1 MPKAFRRL
9 PLHILI
15 TLLFGSLL
23 LLSGFVLGVF
33 HYRQASQIIYDSSA
47 QLSRQIQE
55 AVERDLRE
63 TFVPIRRLLRLL
75 AQTPAAQGRDLEQRL
90 PLLRPLSQALR
101 DNPKLDSLY
110 IGYPDGDFFMVRLL
124 RDERLR
130 ALLDAPENARL
141 QVWSI
146 DREGQRVLSHYSFYD
161 DTLNL
166 ISREARPEESY
177 DPRERNWFLA
187 ARESQRLITTEPY
200 VFYSS
205 RQVGTTLALGVYGE
219 VVLAADLTLADLSAT
234 LAHHHVTADT
244 QLVLYDSQGR
254 AVAYPGSAILVEETA
269 DELIPARRLSPGLA
283 ALFDM
288 PTLIQGRLRLAG
300 RDWLVS
306 RSRLAEG
313 GPQGLNLAILVPED
327 QLLADAYRI
336 RWQSALITIGVTA
349 LGMLLAWLA
358 SRLVVLPLRSLARGA
373 EAIGRFDFSQT
384 VEHRS
389 PVLEIDQLA
398 RVMRHMRTN
407 LASFLEINASLAAET
422 GYDAL
427 LERVLR
433 ETLGIAGADAGL
445 LYLRDADSGQLE
457 PHGWL
462 LRDSHDAP
470 VRGGLLA
477 YDNSA
482 SAPIWL
488 RQPAEGGESLLIA
501 LGYPQAGDLRELME
515 RLDCQQLQLLCVGLH
530 NRQGATLGVLI
541 LLNRITGSE
550 SDPSLLQPARIAFV
564 EAISGAAALSIE
576 SQRLLNHQKRLLE
589 SFIQVIAGAIDAKS
603 PYTGGHCQRVPEL
616 TMMLARA
623 AAASHE
629 PPFVD
634 YRPTE
639 EDWEALHIAAWL
651 HDCGKVTTPEY
662 VVDKSSKLETL
673 YNRIHE
679 IRTRFEVLKR
689 DAWIAYWRA
698 VAEGGEPGA
707 LAGERDRLLAELD
720 EEFAFV
726 AACNQGG
733 ESMAEADLLRLRRIA
748 ERRWLRT
755 LDDRLGLSWEEAQRR
770 ARRPAPE
777 LPVEEALLADRPD
790 HLIERP
796 DSERIAPDN
805 PWGFQMRVPEYKFNL
820 GELHCLSVRHGTLT
834 EEERYL
840 IKHHIVQTLIMLGH
854 LPFPPHLR
862 EVPDMAASHHERMD
876 GNGYPR
882 RLRAEQLSLPA
893 RMMAIADIFE
903 ALTAV
908 DRPYKR
914 GKTLSESLML
924 MANMCRNGHI
934 DPDLF
939 RLFVQSD
946 LPRQYG
952 LRFLRAEQVDAVDE
966 DAVLARAGVEARP

>member
-1 MPKAFRRL
+1 MPKAIRRL
-9 PLHILI
+9 PLHVLI

-47 QLSRQIQE
+47 QLSGQIQQ
-55 AVERDLRE
+55 AVEQDLQD
-63 TFVPIRRLLRLL
+63 TFMPIRRLLRLL
-75 AQTPAAQGRDLEQRL
+75 AQTPSTQGRDLEQRL
-90 PLLRPLSQALR
+90 PLLRPFSQALR

-110 IGYPDGDFFMVRLL
+110 LGYPDGDFFMVRPL
-124 RDERLR
+124 RDARIR
-130 ALLDAPENARL
+130 ALLDAPDEARF

-146 DREGQRVLSHYSFYD
+146 ERTGRRTVAQHRFFD
-161 DTLNL
+161 DTLNT
-166 ISREARPEESY
+166 ISRVPQPEEAY
-177 DPRERNWFLA
+177 DPRGRNWFDT
-187 ARESQRLITTEPY
+187 ARESARIITTEPY

-205 RQVGTTLALGVYGE
+205 RQVGTTLALRLNDE
-219 VVLAADLTLADLSAT
+219 AVLAADLTLADLSAT
-234 LAHHHVTADT
+234 LARHNVTPDT
-244 QLVLYDSQGR
+244 QLVLYDRQGR
-254 AVAYPGSAILVEETA
+254 AVAYPNSSLVVDETL
-269 DELIPARRLSPGLA
+269 DEMIPARRLSLGLA

-288 PTLIQGRLRLAG
+288 PTLTQGRLRLAG

-306 RSRLAEG
+306 RTRIAEG
-313 GPQGLNLAILVPED
+313 GPEGLNLAILVPED
-327 QLLADAYRI
+327 QLLDDAYRI
-336 RWQSALITIGVTA
+336 RWQSAMITLGVTV

-358 SRLVVLPLRSLARGA
+358 SRLVVLPLRSLARSA
-373 EAIGRFDFSQT
+373 EAIGRFDFSQS
-384 VEHRS
+384 VENRS

-398 RVMRHMRTN
+398 KVMRHMRNN

-422 GYDAL
+422 RYEDL

-433 ETLGIAGADAGL
+433 ETLGIGGADAGL
-445 LYLRDADSGQLE
+445 LYLRNADSGRLE

-477 YDNSA
+477 YANSA
-482 SAPIWL
+482 NAPVWL

-501 LGYPQAGDLRELME
+501 LGYEQAGDLRELME
-515 RLDCQQLQLLCVGLH
+515 RLDCRQLQLLCVGLH
-530 NRQGATLGVLI
+530 NRQGDTLGVLL
-541 LLNRITGSE
+541 LLNRITGTE
-550 SDPSLLQPARIAFV
+550 SDPSLLQSSRIAFV

-576 SQRLLNHQKRLLE
+576 SQRLLDHQKRLLE
-589 SFIQVIAGAIDAKS
+589 AFIQVIAGAIDAKS

-616 TMMLARA
+616 TLMLARA

-629 PPFVD
+629 APFVN
-634 YRPTE
+634 YRPTP

-662 VVDKSSKLETL
+662 VVDKSTKLETL

-689 DAWIAYWRA
+689 DAWVDYWRSL
-698 VAEGGEPGA
+698 AEGGEA
-707 LAGERDRLLAELD
+707 AELADQRDRLLAELD
-720 EEFAFV
+720 DDFAFV
-726 AACNQGG
+726 ARCNLGSEG
-733 ESMAEADLLRLRRIA
+733 MAEADLSRLERIA
-748 ERRWLRT
+748 RRRWLRT
-755 LDDRLGLSWEEAQRR
+755 LDDRLGLSWEEAQRKPGHS
-770 ARRPAPE
+770 AAP
-777 LPVEEALLADRPD
+777 LPVEEPVLADRPE

-796 DSERIAPDN
+796 EQERIEPDN

-820 GELHCLSVRHGTLT
+820 GELYSLSVRHGTLT
-834 EEERYL
+834 DEERYL

-854 LPFPPHLR
+854 LPFPPHLKA
-862 EVPDMAASHHERMD
+862 VPDMAGSHHERMD

-882 RLRAEQLSLPA
+882 RLSADQLSLPA

-914 GKTLSESLML
+914 GKTVSESLML

-946 LPRQYG
+946 LPRQYAK
-952 LRFLRAEQVDAVDE
+952 RFLEDKQIDAVDE
-966 DAVLARAGVEARP
+966 QAVLARAGCMA

>member
-1 MPKAFRRL
+1 MPKAVHRL
-9 PLHILI
+9 PLHVLI

-47 QLSRQIQE
+47 QLSAQIQE
-55 AVERDLRE
+55 AVEQDLQN
-63 TFVPIRRLLRLL
+63 TFTPIRRLLQLL
-75 AQTPAAQGRDLEQRL
+75 SQAPSTLGRDLDQRL
-90 PLLRPLSQALR
+90 PLLRPFSQALR
-101 DNPKLDSLY
+101 DNPQLDSLY
-110 IGYPDGDFFMVRLL
+110 VGYPDGDFFMVRPL
-124 RDERLR
+124 RDTRLKT
-130 ALLDAPENARL
+130 LLDAPQGARF

-146 DREGQRVLSHYSFYD
+146 ERNGRRIVSQYRFYD
-161 DTLNL
+161 DTLNV
-166 ISREARPEESY
+166 ISRVTQPTEAY
-177 DPRERNWFLA
+177 DPRGRNWYVA
-187 ARESQRLITTEPY
+187 ARESARITTTEPY

-205 RQVGTTLALGVYGE
+205 RQVGTTLALAVHGE
-219 VVLAADLTLADLSAT
+219 AVLAADLTLADLSAT
-234 LAHHHVTADT
+234 LARHNVTPDT

-254 AVAYPGSAILVEETA
+254 AVAFPSSSLVIDDA
-269 DELIPARRLSPGLA
+269 SDQLIPARRLSPGLA

-288 PTLIQGRLRLAG
+288 PTLLQGRLRLAG

-306 RSRLAEG
+306 RSRIAEG

-327 QLLADAYRI
+327 QLLDDAYRV
-336 RWQSALITIGVTA
+336 RWQSALITIGVTV

-358 SRLVVLPLRSLARGA
+358 SRVLVLPLRSLARNA

-384 VEHRS
+384 VDNRS

-398 RVMRHMRTN
+398 GVMRHMRTN

-422 GYDAL
+422 RYEAL

-433 ETLGIAGADAGL
+433 ETLGIGGADAGL
-445 LYLRDADSGQLE
+445 LYLRDTDSGRLE
-457 PHGWL
+457 PQGWL

-477 YDNSA
+477 YRNSA
-482 SAPIWL
+482 SAPVWL

-501 LGYPQAGDLRELME
+501 LGYEQAGDLRELME
-515 RLDCQQLQLLCVGLH
+515 RLDCRQLQLLCVGLH
-530 NRQGATLGVLI
+530 NRQRDTLGVLL
-541 LLNRITGSE
+541 LLNRITGSQ
-550 SDPSLLQPARIAFV
+550 SDPSLLQPERIAFV
-564 EAISGAAALSIE
+564 EAVSGAAALSIE
-576 SQRLLNHQKRLLE
+576 SQRLLDRQKRLLE
-589 SFIQVIAGAIDAKS
+589 AFIQVIAGAIDAKS

-616 TMMLARA
+616 TLMLARA

-629 PPFVD
+629 PPFAN
-634 YRPTE
+634 YRPSD

-662 VVDKSSKLETL
+662 VVDKSTKLETL

-689 DAWIAYWRA
+689 DAWVDYWRA
-698 VAEGGEPGA
+698 LAEGGDATP
-707 LAGERDRLLAELD
+707 LAERRDRQLAELD
-720 EEFAFV
+720 DDFAFV
-726 AACNQGG
+726 ARCNQGG
-733 ESMAEADLLRLRRIA
+733 ENMADEDLRRLQRIA
-748 ERRWLRT
+748 RRRWQRT
-755 LDDRLGLSWEEAQRR
+755 LDDRLGLSWEEAQRK
-770 ARRPAPE
+770 AREPTVPLPA
-777 LPVEEALLADRPD
+777 EEPLLADRPD

-796 DSERIAPDN
+796 EPERIAPDN
-805 PWGFQMRVPEYKFNL
+805 PWGFQIRVPDYKFNL
-820 GELHCLSVRHGTLT
+820 GELYSLSVRHGTLT

-840 IKHHIVQTLIMLGH
+840 IKHHIMQTLIMLGH
-854 LPFPPHLR
+854 LPFPPHLKD
-862 EVPDMAASHHERMD
+862 VPDIAGSHHERMD

-882 RLRAEQLSLPA
+882 RLTAEQLSLPA

-914 GKTLSESLML
+914 GKTLGQSLML

-939 RLFVQSD
+939 RLFVRSD
-946 LPRQYG
+946 LPRRYG
-952 LRFLRAEQVDAVDE
+952 ERFLAPEQIDVVDE
-966 DAVLARAGVEARP
+966 GAVLLRAGIEAQP

>member
-1 MPKAFRRL
+1 MMPKAIHRL
-9 PLHILI
+9 PLHVLI

-47 QLSRQIQE
+47 QLSSQIQK
-55 AVERDLRE
+55 AVEQDLHN
-63 TFVPIRRLLRLL
+63 TFMPIRRLLQLL
-75 AQTPAAQGRDLEQRL
+75 AQAPATQGRDLDQRL
-90 PLLRPLSQALR
+90 PLLRAFGQALR

-110 IGYPDGDFFMVRLL
+110 IGYPDGDFFMVRPL
-124 RDERLR
+124 RDARIR
-130 ALLDAPENARL
+130 ALMDAPDGARF

-146 DREGQRVLSHYSFYD
+146 ERDGQRVASQYRFYD
-161 DTLNL
+161 DALSIL
-166 ISREARPEESY
+166 SREPRTAEGY
-177 DPRERNWFLA
+177 DPRERSWFLA
-187 ARESQRLITTEPY
+187 AQENRRLITTEPY

-205 RQVGTTLALGVYGE
+205 RQVGTTLALGLSDQT
-219 VVLAADLTLADLSAT
+219 VLAADLTLADLSAT
-234 LAHHHVTADT
+234 LARHSVTSDT

-254 AVAYPGSAILVEETA
+254 AVAYPGSAPAVYETSNELV
-269 DELIPARRLSPGLA
+269 PARRISPGLA

-288 PTLIQGRLRLAG
+288 PTLLQGRLRLAG

-306 RSRLAEG
+306 RSRIAEG

-327 QLLADAYRI
+327 QLLKDAYRV
-336 RWQSALITIGVTA
+336 RWQSALITLGVTL

-358 SRLVVLPLRSLARGA
+358 SRVVVLPLRSLARSA

-384 VEHRS
+384 GNDHS

-398 RVMRHMRTN
+398 RVMHRMRTN

-422 GYDAL
+422 RYEAL

-433 ETLGIAGADAGL
+433 ETLGIGGADAGL
-445 LYLRDADSGQLE
+445 LYLRDTDSGRLE

-470 VRGGLLA
+470 IRGGLLA
-477 YDNSA
+477 YPNTA

-488 RQPAEGGESLLIA
+488 RQPADGGESLLIA
-501 LGYPQAGDLRELME
+501 LGYEQAGDLRELME
-515 RLDCQQLQLLCVGLH
+515 RLDCRQLQLLCVGLH
-530 NRQGATLGVLI
+530 NRQGDTLGVLL
-541 LLNRITGSE
+541 LLNRITGAE
-550 SDPSLLQPARIAFV
+550 GDPSLLQPSRIAFV
-564 EAISGAAALSIE
+564 EAVSGAAALSIE
-576 SQRLLNHQKRLLE
+576 SQRLLDHQKRLLE
-589 SFIQVIAGAIDAKS
+589 AFIQVIAGAIDAKS

-616 TMMLARA
+616 TLMLARA

-629 PPFVD
+629 PPFVN
-634 YRPTE
+634 YRPTP

-662 VVDKSSKLETL
+662 VVDKSTKLETL

-689 DAWIAYWRA
+689 DVWIAYWRGMA
-698 VAEGGEPGA
+698 GGGEPAA
-707 LAGERDRLLAELD
+707 LAGERDRALAELD
-720 EEFAFV
+720 NDFAFV
-726 AACNQGG
+726 AQCNLGS
-733 ESMAEADLLRLRRIA
+733 ESMAEENLQRLRRIA
-748 ERRWLRT
+748 SRRWLRT
-755 LDDRLGLSWEEAQRR
+755 LDDRLGLSWEEAQRN
-770 ARRPAPE
+770 ANRPAPA
-777 LPVEEALLADRPD
+777 LPVEEPLLADRPE

-796 DSERIAPDN
+796 DVERIDPDN

-820 GELHCLSVRHGTLT
+820 GELYCLSVRHGTLT

-840 IKHHIVQTLIMLGH
+840 IKHHIVQTLVMLSH
-854 LPFPPHLR
+854 LPFPPHLK
-862 EVPDMAASHHERMD
+862 EVPDMAGSHHERMD

-882 RLRAEQLSLPA
+882 RLTAEQLSLPA

-939 RLFVQSD
+939 GLFVRSD

-952 LRFLRAEQVDAVDE
+952 ERFLAPEQIEAVDE
-966 DAVLARAGVEARP
+966 GAVLARAGIA

>member
-9 PLHILI
+9 PLHVLI

-47 QLSRQIQE
+47 QLSVQIQE
-55 AVERDLRE
+55 AVEQDLQN
-63 TFVPIRRLLRLL
+63 TFTPIRRLLHLL
-75 AQTPAAQGRDLEQRL
+75 AQAPATQGRDLDQRL
-90 PLLRPLSQALR
+90 PLLRPFSQALR
-101 DNPKLDSLY
+101 DNPQLDSLY
-110 IGYPDGDFFMVRLL
+110 VGYPDGDFFMVRPL

-130 ALLDAPENARL
+130 SLFDAPPNARF

-146 DREGQRVLSHYSFYD
+146 ERNGRRIVSQHRFYD
-161 DTLNL
+161 DTLSVV
-166 ISREARPEESY
+166 SRAPQTEEAY
-177 DPRERNWFLA
+177 DPRTRNWFVE
-187 ARESQRLITTEPY
+187 ARDSARLITTEPY

-205 RQVGTTLALGVYGE
+205 RQVGTTLALAVHGE

-234 LAHHHVTADT
+234 LARHNVTPDT

-254 AVAYPGSAILVEETA
+254 AVAYPSSALVIDESA
-269 DELIPARRLSPGLA
+269 QELIPARRLSPGLA

-288 PTLIQGRLRLAG
+288 PTLLQGRLRLAG
-300 RDWLVS
+300 RDWLVT
-306 RSRLAEG
+306 RSRIAEG

-327 QLLADAYRI
+327 QLLGDAYRI

-349 LGMLLAWLA
+349 LGVLLAWLA
-358 SRLVVLPLRSLARGA
+358 SRLVVLPLRSLARNA

-384 VEHRS
+384 VDNRS

-398 RVMRHMRTN
+398 GVMRHMRNN

-422 GYDAL
+422 RYEAL

-433 ETLGIAGADAGL
+433 ETLGIGGADAGL
-445 LYLRDADSGQLE
+445 LYLRDADSGRLE

-462 LRDSHDAP
+462 LRNSHDAP

-477 YDNSA
+477 YRNSA
-482 SAPIWL
+482 SAPVWL

-501 LGYPQAGDLRELME
+501 LGYEQAGDLRELME
-515 RLDCQQLQLLCVGLH
+515 RLDCRQLQLLCIGLH
-530 NRQGATLGVLI
+530 NRQGDTLGVLL
-541 LLNRITGSE
+541 LLNRITGAQG
-550 SDPSLLQPARIAFV
+550 DPSLLQPARIAFV

-576 SQRLLNHQKRLLE
+576 SQRLLDRQKRLLE
-589 SFIQVIAGAIDAKS
+589 AFIQVIAGAIDAKS

-616 TMMLARA
+616 TLMLART
-623 AAASHE
+623 AAASSE
-629 PPFVD
+629 PPFSD
-634 YRPTE
+634 YRPSA

-662 VVDKSSKLETL
+662 VVDKSTKLETL

-689 DAWIAYWRA
+689 DAWVDYWRA
-698 VAEGGEPGA
+698 LAEGGDA
-707 LAGERDRLLAELD
+707 AQLAERRERQLAELD
-720 EEFAFV
+720 DDFAFV
-726 AACNQGG
+726 ARCNLGS
-733 ESMAEADLLRLRRIA
+733 ENMAEADLQRLQRIA
-748 ERRWLRT
+748 RRRWLRT
-755 LDDRLGLSWEEAQRR
+755 LDDRLGLSWEEAQRK
-770 ARRPAPE
+770 AGQPPAA
-777 LPVEEALLADRPD
+777 LPVEEPLLADRPD

-796 DSERIAPDN
+796 EQERIAPDN
-805 PWGFQMRVPEYKFNL
+805 PWGFRMRVPEYKFNL
-820 GELHCLSVRHGTLT
+820 GELYSLSVRHGTLT

-854 LPFPPHLR
+854 LPFPPHLK
-862 EVPDMAASHHERMD
+862 EVPDMAGSHHERMD

-882 RLRAEQLSLPA
+882 RLSAEQLSLPA

-939 RLFVQSD
+939 RLFICHD

-952 LRFLRAEQVDAVDE
+952 ERFLAPEQIDAVDE
-966 DAVLARAGVEARP
+966 GAILAHAGIA

>member
-1 MPKAFRRL
+1 MPKAVRRL
-9 PLHILI
+9 PLHVLI

-47 QLSRQIQE
+47 QLSAQIQE
-55 AVERDLRE
+55 AVEKDLQS
-63 TFVPIRRLLRLL
+63 TFTPIRRLLQLL
-75 AQTPAAQGRDLEQRL
+75 AQAPSTLGRDLDQRV
-90 PLLRPLSQALR
+90 PLLRPFSQALR
-101 DNPKLDSLY
+101 DNPQLDSLY
-110 IGYPDGDFFMVRLL
+110 VGYPDGDFFMVRPL
-124 RDERLR
+124 RDARLKK
-130 ALLDAPENARL
+130 LLDAPQEARF

-146 DREGQRVLSHYSFYD
+146 ERNGRRTVAQHRFYD
-161 DTLNL
+161 DTLDV
-166 ISREARPEESY
+166 ISRVAMPTEPY
-177 DPRERNWFLA
+177 DPRDRNWFVA
-187 ARESQRLITTEPY
+187 AQESARIITTEPY

-205 RQVGTTLALGVYGE
+205 RQVGTTLALALHNGA
-219 VVLAADLTLADLSAT
+219 VLAADLTLADLAAT
-234 LAHHHVTADT
+234 LARHNVTPDT

-254 AVAYPGSAILVEETA
+254 AVAYPGSSLVI
-269 DELIPARRLSPGLA
+269 DHPSDQLIPARRLSPGLA

-288 PTLIQGRLRLAG
+288 PTLLQGRLRLAG

-306 RSRLAEG
+306 RTRIAEG

-327 QLLADAYRI
+327 QLLDVAYRI
-336 RWQSALITIGVTA
+336 RWQSALITIGVTL

-358 SRLVVLPLRSLARGA
+358 SRLLVLPLRSLARNA
-373 EAIGRFDFSQT
+373 EAISRFDFSQT
-384 VEHRS
+384 VDNHS
-389 PVLEIDQLA
+389 PLLEIDQLA

-422 GYDAL
+422 RYEDL

-433 ETLGIAGADAGL
+433 ETLGIGGADAGL
-445 LYLRDADSGQLE
+445 LYLRDTDSGRLE

-462 LRDSHDAP
+462 LRQSHDAP
-470 VRGGLLA
+470 VRGGLLT
-477 YDNSA
+477 YKNSA
-482 SAPIWL
+482 SAPVWL
-488 RQPAEGGESLLIA
+488 RQPAEGGESLVIA
-501 LGYPQAGDLRELME
+501 LGYEQAGDLRELME
-515 RLDCQQLQLLCVGLH
+515 RLDCRQLQLLCVGLH
-530 NRQGATLGVLI
+530 NRQGDTLGVLL
-541 LLNRITGSE
+541 LLNRITGADG
-550 SDPSLLQPARIAFV
+550 DPSLLQPARIAFV

-576 SQRLLNHQKRLLE
+576 TQRLLDHQKRLLE
-589 SFIQVIAGAIDAKS
+589 AFIQVIAGAIDAKS

-616 TMMLARA
+616 TLMLARA

-629 PPFVD
+629 PPFAK
-634 YRPTE
+634 YRPTD

-662 VVDKSSKLETL
+662 VVDKSTKLETL

-689 DAWIAYWRA
+689 DAWVDYWRA
-698 VAEGGEPGA
+698 LAEGGDA
-707 LAGERDRLLAELD
+707 TRLAEHRDRQLAELD
-720 EEFAFV
+720 DDFAFV
-726 AACNQGG
+726 ARCNQGA
-733 ESMAEADLLRLRRIA
+733 ESMAEEHLHRLQRIA
-748 ERRWLRT
+748 RRRWQRT
-755 LDDRLGLSWEEAQRR
+755 LDDRLGLAWEEAQRK
-770 ARRPAPE
+770 AREPADF
-777 LPVEEALLADRPD
+777 LPVEESLLADRPD

-796 DSERIAPDN
+796 ESERIDPDN
-805 PWGFQMRVPEYKFNL
+805 PWGFQIRVPDYKFNL
-820 GELHCLSVRHGTLT
+820 GELYSLSVRHGTLT

-840 IKHHIVQTLIMLGH
+840 IKHHIVQTLIMLDH
-854 LPFPPHLR
+854 LPFPPHLKN
-862 EVPDMAASHHERMD
+862 VPDIAGSHHERMD

-882 RLRAEQLSLPA
+882 RLTAKQLSLPA

-934 DPDLF
+934 DRDLF
-939 RLFVQSD
+939 RLFVNSD

-952 LRFLRAEQVDAVDE
+952 ERFLAAEQIDTVDE
-966 DAVLARAGVEARP
+966 QAVLARAGCAT